1 MFKKLII
8 NLVLGTLVLLTLMP
22 FQRAFAEI
30 DHVEMRVDGMTCPF
44 CVYGIEKKLKAVE
57 GIKDARANLKT
68 GIVEIKVKN
77 GKAVDVDRLNK
88 AVKES
93 GFTPGEIKITATGSL
108 IEYNSYPAL
117 KVKGSDQ
124 VFLLVEKH
132 EHEKEEFL
140 SKEKIDEIQAATG
153 NGAKEITITGYI
165 HTHRD
170 FPPALSVDSF
180 KIK

>member
-1 MFKKLII
+1 MFKKLILALGI
-8 NLVLGTLVLLTLMP
+8 MVLIILS
-22 FQRAFAEI
+22 FQPAFSEI
-30 DHVEMRVDGMTCPF
+30 ERVEMQVNGMTCPF
-44 CVYGIEKKLKAVE
+44 CVYGIEKKLKGVE
-57 GIKDARANLKT
+57 GIEDARANLKT

-77 GKAVDVDRLNK
+77 GKAVDIDRLNE
-88 AVKES
+88 AVRES

-117 KVKGSDQ
+117 KVTGSDQ

-140 SKEKIDEIQAATG
+140 SKEKLDQIKAATE
-153 NGAKEITITGYI
+153 NGEKTITITGHV